1 MDEMSSNQHSSAYS
15 SLANSTTEIHDIAK
29 MEGEAGGAGGGGC
42 RAGKGNRR
50 TAVDLQMR
58 AITEDY
64 NALLRRATEQIR
76 CAMLEV
82 SLPLG
87 IRRCTHFQ
95 ITSKCKMCKKGLR
108 QHFSMAVF
116 ALNARP

>member
-1 MDEMSSNQHSSAYS
+1 MDEMCSNPHSSAYS

-29 MEGEAGGAGGGGC
+29 MEGEAGGGGSNGC

-87 IRRCTHFQ
+87 IRRCMQFQ

>member
-29 MEGEAGGAGGGGC
+29 MEGEAGGGGGC

-82 SLPLG
+82 SCLSAFDSACNPRLP
-87 IRRCTHFQ
+87 Q
-95 ITSKCKMCKKGLR
+95 SAKCAKTGLR
-108 QHFSMAVF
+108 QHFSMDGGFCFKCF
-116 ALNARP
+116 A

>member
-29 MEGEAGGAGGGGC
+29 MEGEASGGGGC

-76 CAMLEV
+76 CAMLAAPCL
-82 SLPLG
+82 SAFDSACNARLP
-87 IRRCTHFQ
+87 Q
-95 ITSKCKMCKKGLR
+95 SAKCAKTGLR
-108 QHFSMAVF
+108 QHFSMGVF
-116 ALNARP
+116 CF

>member
-29 MEGEAGGAGGGGC
+29 MEGEAGGGSNGC

-76 CAMLEV
+76 CALLEV

-87 IRRCTHFQ
+87 IRRCMQFQ

>member
-29 MEGEAGGAGGGGC
+29 MEGEAGGGSNGC

-76 CAMLEV
+76 CAMLAAPCL
-82 SLPLG
+82 SAFDSACNFRLP
-87 IRRCTHFQ
+87 Q
-95 ITSKCKMCKKGLR
+95 SAKC
-108 QHFSMAVF
+108 
-116 ALNARP
+116 ARKDYVNISAWRFLL

>member
-29 MEGEAGGAGGGGC
+29 MEGEAGGVGC

-87 IRRCTHFQ
+87 
-95 ITSKCKMCKKGLR
+95 M
-108 QHFSMAVF
+108 
-116 ALNARP
+116 